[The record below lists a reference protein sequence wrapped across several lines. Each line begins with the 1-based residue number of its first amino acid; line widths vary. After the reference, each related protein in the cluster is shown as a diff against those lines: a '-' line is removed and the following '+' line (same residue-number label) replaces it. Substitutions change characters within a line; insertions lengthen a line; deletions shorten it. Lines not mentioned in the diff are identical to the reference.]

1 MLQVRQ
7 GYSNNPDMASAIEE
21 VIHQI
26 QQQQVKFVIF
36 FSSMKYDFQQVSKE
50 INAAFEAAEVIGSTS
65 AGEIGKQGFS
75 NESLVAMSISSSD
88 WYASTAV
95 IENIHSKPMLYRKNV
110 IQAFEKTGLNRSDLN
125 LSKKAFGILLVD
137 GLQAAEEMVLSVIHS
152 IFETDQFPL
161 VGGSAGDD
169 LKFTET
175 YVSANGK
182 VYHNAAVL
190 TFVKTSHPFCTY
202 RENIF
207 EPTEHA
213 LLITK
218 ADIRGRIVYEMD
230 GMPAAEAYASKLGI
244 PTASLAEQMARYPIG
259 RMYAKKIWI
268 STPFKILEKGAI
280 QFYSQIFPNTMVTI
294 LKPIDPVLA
303 AAQTVKNIK
312 DQLPEVKG
320 VIGFN
325 CIVRL
330 LQFEKEKACEKVYK
344 ELSHLGEVVGFTT
357 YGEQY
362 GKVHINQT
370 LTMLAF
376 GE

>member
-1 MLQVRQ
+1 MLEIQQ
-7 GYSNNPDMASAIEE
+7 GFSSNPDMASAIKE
-21 VIHQI
+21 VVHQI
-26 QQQQVKFVIF
+26 QQDEVKFVIF
-36 FSSMKYDFQQVSKE
+36 FSSTKYDFQQVSKE
-50 INAAFEAAEVIGSTS
+50 INAAFEGAEVIGSTS
-65 AGEIGKQGFS
+65 AGEIGKHGFS
-75 NESLVAMSISSSD
+75 NHSLVAMSISSKD
-88 WYASTAV
+88 WIASTV
-95 IENIHSKPMLYRKNV
+95 IIENIHSKPMLYRKNV
-110 IQAFEKTGLNRSDLN
+110 IQAFEKTGLNRNDPALHQKS
-125 LSKKAFGILLVD
+125 FGILLVD

-169 LKFTET
+169 LKFAET

-182 VYHNAAVL
+182 VYNDAAVL

-207 EPTEHA
+207 EPTEHT

-218 ADIRGRIVYEMD
+218 ADIRGRIVYEMN

-244 PTASLAEQMARYPIG
+244 PTANLAEKMETYPIG
-259 RMYAKKIWI
+259 RMYAKKVWI
-268 STPFKILEKGAI
+268 STPFKILDKGAI
-280 QFYSQIFPNTMVTI
+280 QFYSQIFPNTMVSI
-294 LKPIDPVLA
+294 LKPIDPVLVA
-303 AAQTVKNIK
+303 RETVKNIK
-312 DQLPEVKG
+312 AQLPGVKG

-330 LQFEKEKACEKVYK
+330 LQFQKEKACEKVYQ
-344 ELSHLGEVVGFTT
+344 ELSDLGEVVGFTT

-370 LTMLAF
+370 LTMLAI